1 MLVELQMTTDLGGW
15 TKSGAISF
23 NALTISSE
31 EYKSAFLDE
40 KLARR
45 ANLRVPN
52 NGGIAQLVERLVRN
66 IPGQIRPSFLTRS
79 WLLYHR

>member
-23 NALTISSE
+23 NGLTISSE

-52 NGGIAQLVERLVRN
+52 NGV
-66 IPGQIRPSFLTRS
+66 
-79 WLLYHR
+79 